1 MSGSRRFSRRRVVRH
16 LLFAVLAAGMT
27 GLVYRILPQRD
38 WRHQLS
44 MGTAYAG
51 LGFLLWSLLIGPWN
65 VLRGRANPV
74 SSDLRR
80 DVSIWAGLLAVVHT
94 GVGLTVHLRGRMWMY
109 FFKRLHPL
117 HIQNNAFGAAN
128 YTGLLAALLFVMLL
142 AISNDASLRSMG
154 ARRWKS
160 WQRWAYA
167 AAALTVVHAV
177 IFQSVETRHLPWR
190 AVLYLEIGLA
200 LALQV
205 AGAVRT
211 VRK

>member
-1 MSGSRRFSRRRVVRH
+1 
-16 LLFAVLAAGMT
+16 
-27 GLVYRILPQRD
+27 
-38 WRHQLS
+38 

-51 LGFLLWSLLIGPWN
+51 LGFLVWLLLLGPWYL
-65 VLRGRANPV
+65 LRRRPNPV

-80 DVSIWAGLLAVVHT
+80 DVSIWAGILAVVHT

-109 FFKRLHPL
+109 FFKKLHPL

-128 YTGLLAALLFVMLL
+128 YTGLVAALLFVMLL
-142 AISNDASLRSMG
+142 AISNDVSLRSMG
-154 ARRWKS
+154 TRRWKS

-167 AAALTVVHAV
+167 AAALTVIHGV
-177 IFQSVETRHLPWR
+177 IFQGVESRHLPWR
-190 AVLYLEIGLA
+190 AVLYLGVGLA

-211 VRK
+211 ARK